1 MFKLLGQ
8 RGALAFLLAGFM
20 NAFVDLGHKIII
32 QNTVFKIYDGS
43 QQVILTA
50 IVNALI
56 LLPFIMFFAPAG
68 FSSDKYPKDKVMRIS
83 AWIAVGLTLA
93 ITLCYYMGWF
103 WPAFAMTFLL
113 AVQATFYSPAKY
125 GYIQALFGKNHLA
138 EANGAVQAVSII
150 AILAGTIAFTVV
162 FELWFPTGVKDSGP
176 ILESLAP
183 AGWMLVGCTV
193 FELILLYRLPT
204 LEHPQPMPAF
214 DWRNS
219 LRAEQFQQEL
229 APVLERDVIRLS
241 VLGLSLFW
249 AVGQVL
255 LAAFPAFAKEAAGIE
270 NTLVLQGVLAC
281 TGLGIALGSALAA
294 RLSRNYIA
302 TSLIPVGIVGVA
314 AGLVMLP
321 QFNDITFYALDFLLI
336 GTAGG
341 MFIVPL
347 NALIQFHSR
356 EDELGKVIAGN
367 NLFQNIAML
376 SFLVLTVVVAHLGY
390 DGKHLLYLMA
400 GVTVLGCIYTI
411 RKMPQTL
418 LLFIAQ
424 SLLKQRYKVDIQGI
438 QNIPATGGVL
448 LLGNHIS
455 WIDWAIVQIACP
467 RPVRFVI
474 IKSIYEHKYLK
485 WLFRLY
491 GCIPIAN
498 AASRRSLE
506 TISELLTQG
515 EVVCLFP
522 EGGISRNGHLGEF
535 RRGFE
540 LACRHVSDDVVIVP
554 FYLRGLWGSQF
565 SRSSNKLKTLRRS
578 GYYREIIVA
587 FGQPQPKNSNAVAIK
602 QRVFD
607 LSVQSWQRHVDN
619 LPTLTNAWISS
630 VKKAERRKLS
640 LADGISKPLTA
651 DKALAAA
658 WALSHRIRQISPEQ
672 NIGLLLPT
680 STGGVLCN
688 MATLLAGKTIVNLN
702 YTACEQ
708 ALKTAIEQARIQ
720 TIYTSRRF
728 IERLVKRNP
737 DAVSV
742 LEGRYIIYL
751 EDLRSQIHFNETF
764 WRWFAIQIL
773 PARLLKR
780 ICNHTHDS
788 QQTAAILFSSGSEG
802 QPKGVMLSHQNIM
815 ANLKQISD
823 VVNTQEQ
830 DVLMSCLPL
839 FHAFGL
845 TVNQFMPL
853 IEGIPVVCHADP
865 TDAVGV
871 AKSVAQ
877 YRATI
882 LCGTSTFFRLY
893 AKHPKVHPLMMESL
907 RIVVAGAEK
916 LNPAV
921 REAFLTRFNKHI
933 LEGYGATETTPVAS
947 VNLPDSLDTQY
958 WDLQIGSKHGSVGM
972 PLPGSSVRIVDPVTF
987 AELPT
992 GSDGMILIGGPQVM
1006 QGYLNNPE
1014 KTASVIK
1021 EIDGSRWYVTGD
1033 KGHLDE
1039 DGFLFIVDRYS
1050 RFAKIGGE
1058 MVSLSAVELA
1068 VQQVLAEE
1076 TEVIAMNLPDE
1087 KKGEQIILL
1096 TTAALEKDALRKAM
1110 LAQGCNPLLLP
1121 AQILQ
1126 LDHLPKLGSGKT
1138 DFGLARQ
1145 VALQARIQDPEE

>member
-1 MFKLLGQ
+1 
-8 RGALAFLLAGFM
+8 
-20 NAFVDLGHKIII
+20 
-32 QNTVFKIYDGS
+32 
-43 QQVILTA
+43 
-50 IVNALI
+50 
-56 LLPFIMFFAPAG
+56 
-68 FSSDKYPKDKVMRIS
+68 
-83 AWIAVGLTLA
+83 
-93 ITLCYYMGWF
+93 
-103 WPAFAMTFLL
+103 
-113 AVQATFYSPAKY
+113 
-125 GYIQALFGKNHLA
+125 
-138 EANGAVQAVSII
+138 VSII
-150 AILAGTIAFTVV
+150 AILAGTVAFTVV
-162 FELWFPTGVKDSGP
+162 FELWFPTGSKTSGP
-176 ILESLAP
+176 ILQALAP

-193 FELILLYRLPT
+193 LELALLYRLPT
-204 LEHPQPMPAF
+204 LEHPEPMPAF
-214 DWRNS
+214 DWKKS
-219 LRAEQFQQEL
+219 LTTEQFRKEL
-229 APVLERDVIRLS
+229 QPVVARDVIRLS
-241 VLGLSLFW
+241 VIGLSLFW

-255 LAAFPAFAKEAAGIE
+255 LAAFPAFAKQAAGIE

-281 TGLGIALGSALAA
+281 TGLGIALGSTLAA

-302 TSLIPVGIVGVA
+302 TSLIPVGIIGVA

-321 QFNDITFYALDFLLI
+321 QFTSITLYALDFLLI

-341 MFIVPL
+341 LFIVPL
-347 NALIQFHSR
+347 NALIQFHSK

-376 SFLVLTVVVAHLGY
+376 SFLILTVVVAEFGY

-400 GVTVLGCIYTI
+400 IVTVLGCVYTI

-448 LLGNHIS
+448 LLGNHVS
-455 WIDWAIVQIACP
+455 WIDWAIVQVACP
-467 RPVRFVI
+467 RPVRFVM

-491 GCIPIAN
+491 GCVPIAN
-498 AASRRSLE
+498 TASRRSLE
-506 TISELLTQG
+506 TITDLLNQG

-522 EGGISRNGHLGEF
+522 EGSISRNGHLGEF
-535 RRGFE
+535 HRGFE
-540 LACRHVSDDVVIVP
+540 LACRDVNEDVVIVP

-587 FGQPQPKNSNAVAIK
+587 FGQPQTKDSNAATVK

-607 LSVQSWQRHVDN
+607 LSVQSWQRHVEN
-619 LPTLTNAWISS
+619 LPTLTDAWISS

-640 LADGISKPLTA
+640 LTDGMSKPLTA
-651 DKALAAA
+651 DKALTAA
-658 WALSHRIRQISPEQ
+658 WAISHRIRQISPEQ

-702 YTACEQ
+702 YTASQSALQ
-708 ALKTAIEQARIQ
+708 AAIEQAGIE

-728 IERLVKRNP
+728 IEKLSKRNA
-737 DAVSV
+737 DVVSV
-742 LEGRYIIYL
+742 LEGRYLIYL
-751 EDLRSQIHFNETF
+751 EDLHSQIHFNETF
-764 WRWFAIQIL
+764 WRWLAIRVL
-773 PARLLKR
+773 PARILKH

-802 QPKGVMLSHQNIM
+802 LPKGVMLSHQNII

-853 IEGIPVVCHADP
+853 IEGIPVICHADP

-871 AKSVAQ
+871 AKAVAQ

-921 REAFLTRFNKHI
+921 REAFLSRFNKHI

-947 VNLPDSLDTQY
+947 VNLPDCLDTQY
-958 WDLQIGSKHGSVGM
+958 WDLQTGSKPGSVGM
-972 PLPGSSVRIVDPVTF
+972 PLPGSSVRIVDPQTF
-987 AELPT
+987 EELPT

-1014 KTASVIK
+1014 KTEQVIK
-1021 EIDGSRWYVTGD
+1021 DIDGSRWYVTGD

-1058 MVSLSAVELA
+1058 MISLGAVELA
-1068 VQQVLAEE
+1068 AQQALGGE
-1076 TEVIAMNLPDE
+1076 TEVIAVNLPDD

-1096 TTAALEKDALRKAM
+1096 TTTTLDSDELRKAM
-1110 LAQGCNPLLLP
+1110 LAGGCNPLLLP
-1121 AQILQ
+1121 ARILQ
-1126 LDHLPKLGSGKT
+1126 LEYLPKLGSGKT
-1138 DFGLARQ
+1138 DFNLARQ
-1145 VALQARIQDPEE
+1145 VAQEALQQDHAE

>member
-1 MFKLLGQ
+1 MFKLLHQ

-43 QQVILTA
+43 HQVILTA

-56 LLPFIMFFAPAG
+56 LLPFIMLFAPAG
-68 FSSDKYPKDKVMRIS
+68 FSSDKYPKNIVMRWS

-103 WPAFAMTFLL
+103 WPAFTMTFLL
-113 AVQATFYSPAKY
+113 AIQATFYSPAKY

-162 FELWFPTGVKDSGP
+162 FELWFPTGTKTSGP
-176 ILESLAP
+176 ILQSLAP
-183 AGWMLVGCTV
+183 AGWMLVGCTLL
-193 FELILLYRLPT
+193 ELALLYRLPT
-204 LEHPQPMPAF
+204 LEHPAPMPAF
-214 DWRNS
+214 DWKNS
-219 LRAEQFQQEL
+219 LTAQQFQKEL
-229 APVLERDVIRLS
+229 QPVVARDVIRLS
-241 VLGLSLFW
+241 VIGLSLFW

-255 LAAFPAFAKEAAGIE
+255 LAAFPAFAKQAAGIQ

-281 TGLGIALGSALAA
+281 TGIGIALGSTLAA
-294 RLSRNYIA
+294 RVSRNYIA
-302 TSLIPVGIVGVA
+302 ASLIPVGIIGVA

-321 QFNDITFYALDFLLI
+321 HFTQVPWYVIDFLLI

-376 SFLVLTVVVAHLGY
+376 SFLILTVIVAELGY

-400 GVTVLGCIYTI
+400 VVTVLGCVYTI
-411 RKMPQTL
+411 CKMPQTM

-448 LLGNHIS
+448 LLGNHVS
-455 WIDWAIVQIACP
+455 WIDWAIVQIASP
-467 RPVRFVI
+467 RPVRFVM

-498 AASRRSLE
+498 AGSRRALA
-506 TISELLTQG
+506 TISELLNQG

-522 EGGISRNGHLGEF
+522 EGSISRNGHLGEF

-540 LACRHVSDDVVIVP
+540 LACRHVNDDVVIVP

-587 FGQPQPKNSNAVAIK
+587 FGQPQPKTSHAASIK

-607 LSVQSWQRHVDN
+607 LSVQSWQRHVEN

-651 DKALAAA
+651 DKALTAA
-658 WALSHRIRQISPEQ
+658 WALAHRIHQISPEQ

-680 STGGVLCN
+680 SSGGVLCN

-702 YTACEQ
+702 YTANKAALQ
-708 ALKTAIEQARIQ
+708 AAIEQAEIQ

-751 EDLRSQIHFNETF
+751 EDLRAQIHFNETF
-764 WRWFAIQIL
+764 WRWLAI
-773 PARLLKR
+773 RLLPTR
-780 ICNHTHDS
+780 ILKHLCNYAHDS
-788 QQTAAILFSSGSEG
+788 QQTAAIMFSSGSEG
-802 QPKGVMLSHQNIM
+802 SPKGVMLSHQNIM

-823 VVNTQEQ
+823 VVNTQQQ

-853 IEGIPVVCHADP
+853 IEGIPVICHPDP
-865 TDAVGV
+865 TDAIGV
-871 AKSVAQ
+871 AKAVAQ

-916 LNPAV
+916 LNPTV
-921 REAFLTRFNKHI
+921 REAFLKRFNKHI

-958 WDLQIGSKHGSVGM
+958 WDLQIGSKIGSVGM
-972 PLPGSSVRIVDPVTF
+972 PLPGSSVRIVDPQTLE
-987 AELPT
+987 ELPT

-1014 KTASVIK
+1014 KTADVIK
-1021 EIDGSRWYVTGD
+1021 EMDGSRWYITGD

-1058 MVSLSAVELA
+1058 MLSLSAVEQA
-1068 VQQVLAEE
+1068 VQQTLGSEAEI
-1076 TEVIAMNLPDE
+1076 IAVNLPDD

-1096 TTAALEKDALRKAM
+1096 TAFALDIDELRKAM
-1110 LAQGCNPLLLP
+1110 LTHGCHPLLLP
-1121 AQILQ
+1121 SHVLQ
-1126 LDHLPKLGSGKT
+1126 LTNLPKLGSGKT
-1138 DFGLARQ
+1138 DFSLARQ
-1145 VALQARIQDPEE
+1145 IALKTLTQDPSE

>member
-1 MFKLLGQ
+1 MFKLLSQ
-8 RGALAFLLAGFM
+8 RGSLAFLLAGFM

-32 QNTVFKIYDGS
+32 QNTVFKIYDGP

-68 FSSDKYPKDKVMRIS
+68 FSSDKYPKNKVMRIS

-93 ITLCYYMGWF
+93 ITGCYYLGWF
-103 WPAFAMTFLL
+103 WPAFVMTFLL
-113 AVQATFYSPAKY
+113 AIQATFYSPAKY

-150 AILAGTIAFTVV
+150 AILAGTVAFTVV
-162 FELWFPTGVKDSGP
+162 FELWFPTGSKTSGP
-176 ILESLAP
+176 ILQALAP

-193 FELILLYRLPT
+193 LELALLYRLPT
-204 LEHPQPMPAF
+204 LEHPEPMPAF
-214 DWRNS
+214 DWKKS
-219 LRAEQFQQEL
+219 LTTEQFRKEL
-229 APVLERDVIRLS
+229 QPVVARDVIRLS
-241 VLGLSLFW
+241 VIGLSLFW

-255 LAAFPAFAKEAAGIE
+255 LAAFPAFAKQAAGIE

-281 TGLGIALGSALAA
+281 TGLGIALGSTLAA

-302 TSLIPVGIVGVA
+302 TSLIPVGIIGVA

-321 QFNDITFYALDFLLI
+321 QFTSITLYALDFLLI

-341 MFIVPL
+341 LFIVPL
-347 NALIQFHSR
+347 NALIQFHSK

-376 SFLVLTVVVAHLGY
+376 SFLILTVVVAEFGY

-400 GVTVLGCIYTI
+400 IVTVLGCVYTI

-448 LLGNHIS
+448 LLGNHVS
-455 WIDWAIVQIACP
+455 WIDWAIVQVACP
-467 RPVRFVI
+467 RPVRFVM

-491 GCIPIAN
+491 GCVPIAN
-498 AASRRSLE
+498 TASRRSLE
-506 TISELLTQG
+506 TITDLLNQG

-522 EGGISRNGHLGEF
+522 EGSISRNGHLGEF
-535 RRGFE
+535 HRGFE
-540 LACRHVSDDVVIVP
+540 LACRDVNEDVVIVP

-587 FGQPQPKNSNAVAIK
+587 FGQPQTKDSNAVTVK

-607 LSVQSWQRHVDN
+607 LSVQSWQRHVEN
-619 LPTLTNAWISS
+619 LPTLTDAWISS

-640 LADGISKPLTA
+640 LTDGMSKPLTA
-651 DKALAAA
+651 DKALTAA
-658 WALSHRIRQISPEQ
+658 WAISHRIRQISPEQ

-680 STGGVLCN
+680 STGGVVQVYDGFTGQQGCHV
-688 MATLLAGKTIVNLN
+688 TEH
-702 YTACEQ
+702 TASQSALQ
-708 ALKTAIEQARIQ
+708 AAIEQAGIE

-728 IERLVKRNP
+728 IEKLSKRNA
-737 DAVSV
+737 DVVSV
-742 LEGRYIIYL
+742 LEGRYLIYL
-751 EDLRSQIHFNETF
+751 EDLHSQIHFNETF
-764 WRWFAIQIL
+764 WRWLAIRVL
-773 PARLLKR
+773 PARILKH

-802 QPKGVMLSHQNIM
+802 LPKGVMLSHQNIM

-853 IEGIPVVCHADP
+853 IEGIPVICHADP

-871 AKSVAQ
+871 AKAVAQ

-921 REAFLTRFNKHI
+921 REAFLSRFNKHI

-947 VNLPDSLDTQY
+947 VNLPDCLDTQY
-958 WDLQIGSKHGSVGM
+958 WDLQTGSKPGSVGM
-972 PLPGSSVRIVDPVTF
+972 PLPGSSVRIVDPQTF
-987 AELPT
+987 EELPT

-1014 KTASVIK
+1014 KTEQVIK

-1058 MVSLSAVELA
+1058 MISLGAVELA
-1068 VQQVLAEE
+1068 AQQALGGE
-1076 TEVIAMNLPDE
+1076 TEVIAVNLPDD

-1096 TTAALEKDALRKAM
+1096 TTATLDSDELRKAM
-1110 LAQGCNPLLLP
+1110 LAGGCNPLLLP
-1121 AQILQ
+1121 ARILQ
-1126 LDHLPKLGSGKT
+1126 LEYLPKLGSGKT
-1138 DFGLARQ
+1138 DFNLARQ
-1145 VALQARIQDPEE
+1145 VAQEALQQDHAE

>member
-1 MFKLLGQ
+1 MFKLLSQ
-8 RGALAFLLAGFM
+8 RGSLAFLLAGFM

-32 QNTVFKIYDGS
+32 QNTVFKIYDGP

-68 FSSDKYPKDKVMRIS
+68 FSSDKYPKNKVMRIS
-83 AWIAVGLTLA
+83 AWVAVGLTLA
-93 ITLCYYMGWF
+93 ITGCYYLGWF
-103 WPAFAMTFLL
+103 WPAFVMTFLL
-113 AVQATFYSPAKY
+113 AIQATFYSPAKY

-150 AILAGTIAFTVV
+150 AILAGTVAFTVV
-162 FELWFPTGVKDSGP
+162 FELWFPTGSKTSGP
-176 ILESLAP
+176 ILQALAP

-193 FELILLYRLPT
+193 LELALLYRLPT
-204 LEHPQPMPAF
+204 LEHPEPMPAF
-214 DWRNS
+214 DWKKS
-219 LRAEQFQQEL
+219 LTTEQFRKEL
-229 APVLERDVIRLS
+229 QPVVARDVIRLS
-241 VLGLSLFW
+241 VIGLSLFW

-255 LAAFPAFAKEAAGIE
+255 LAAFPAFAKQAAGIE

-281 TGLGIALGSALAA
+281 TGLGIALGSTLAA

-302 TSLIPVGIVGVA
+302 TSLIPVGIIGVA

-321 QFNDITFYALDFLLI
+321 QFTSITLYALDFLLI

-341 MFIVPL
+341 LFIVPL
-347 NALIQFHSR
+347 NALIQFHSK

-376 SFLVLTVVVAHLGY
+376 SFLILTVVVAEFGY

-400 GVTVLGCIYTI
+400 IVTVLGCVYTI

-448 LLGNHIS
+448 LLGNHVS
-455 WIDWAIVQIACP
+455 WIDWAIVQVACP
-467 RPVRFVI
+467 RPVRFVM

-491 GCIPIAN
+491 GCVPIAN
-498 AASRRSLE
+498 TASRRSLE
-506 TISELLTQG
+506 TITDLLNQG

-522 EGGISRNGHLGEF
+522 EGSISRNGHLGEF
-535 RRGFE
+535 HRGFE
-540 LACRHVSDDVVIVP
+540 LACRDVNEDVVIVP

-587 FGQPQPKNSNAVAIK
+587 FGQPQTKDSNAATVK

-607 LSVQSWQRHVDN
+607 LSVQSWQRHVEN
-619 LPTLTNAWISS
+619 LPTLTDAWISS

-640 LADGISKPLTA
+640 LTDGMSKPLTA
-651 DKALAAA
+651 DKALTAA
-658 WALSHRIRQISPEQ
+658 WAISHRIRQISPEQ

-680 STGGVLCN
+680 STGGVVQVYDGFTGQQGCHV
-688 MATLLAGKTIVNLN
+688 TEH
-702 YTACEQ
+702 TASQSALQ
-708 ALKTAIEQARIQ
+708 AAIEQAGIE

-728 IERLVKRNP
+728 IEKLSKRNA
-737 DAVSV
+737 DVVSV
-742 LEGRYIIYL
+742 LEGRYLIYL
-751 EDLRSQIHFNETF
+751 EDLHSQIHFNETF
-764 WRWFAIQIL
+764 WRWLAIRVL
-773 PARLLKR
+773 PARILKH

-802 QPKGVMLSHQNIM
+802 LPKGVMLSHQNIM

-853 IEGIPVVCHADP
+853 IEGIPVICHADP

-871 AKSVAQ
+871 AKAVAQ

-921 REAFLTRFNKHI
+921 REAFLSRFNKHI

-947 VNLPDSLDTQY
+947 VNLPDCLDTQY
-958 WDLQIGSKHGSVGM
+958 WDLQTGSKPGSVGM
-972 PLPGSSVRIVDPVTF
+972 PLPGSSVRIVDPQTF
-987 AELPT
+987 EELPT

-1014 KTASVIK
+1014 KTEQVIK
-1021 EIDGSRWYVTGD
+1021 DIDGSRWYVTGD

-1058 MVSLSAVELA
+1058 MISLGAVELA
-1068 VQQVLAEE
+1068 AQQALGGE
-1076 TEVIAMNLPDE
+1076 TEVIAVNLPDD

-1096 TTAALEKDALRKAM
+1096 TTATLDSDELRKAM
-1110 LAQGCNPLLLP
+1110 LAGGCNPLLLP
-1121 AQILQ
+1121 ARILQ
-1126 LDHLPKLGSGKT
+1126 LEYLPKLGSGKT
-1138 DFGLARQ
+1138 DFNLARQ
-1145 VALQARIQDPEE
+1145 VAQEALQQDHAE

>member
-1 MFKLLGQ
+1 MFKLLSQ

-68 FSSDKYPKDKVMRIS
+68 FGSDKYPKDKVMRWS

-93 ITLCYYMGWF
+93 ITLCYYQGWF
-103 WPAFAMTFLL
+103 WPAFVMTFLL
-113 AVQATFYSPAKY
+113 AIQATFYSPAKY
-125 GYIQALFGKNHLA
+125 GYIQALFGKSHLA

-150 AILAGTIAFTVV
+150 AILAGTVAFTVV
-162 FELWFPTGVKDSGP
+162 FELWFPAGTETSGP
-176 ILESLAP
+176 ILQSLAP

-193 FELILLYRLPT
+193 LELALLYRLPT
-204 LEHPQPMPAF
+204 LEHPEPMPAF
-214 DWRNS
+214 DWKNS
-219 LRAEQFQQEL
+219 LHIKQFHQEL
-229 APVLERDVIRLS
+229 QPVLERDVIRLS

-255 LAAFPAFAKEAAGIE
+255 LAAFPAFAKETAGIE

-281 TGLGIALGSALAA
+281 TGLGIALGSWLAA
-294 RLSRNYIA
+294 RFSRNYIA

-314 AGLVMLP
+314 TGLVMLP
-321 QFNDITFYALDFLLI
+321 QFTSTTLYALDFLLI

-376 SFLVLTVVVAHLGY
+376 SFLVLTVVVAELGY

-400 GVTVLGCIYTI
+400 VVTVLGCVYTI
-411 RKMPQTL
+411 SKMPQSL
-418 LLFIAQ
+418 LRFIAQ
-424 SLLKQRYKVDIQGI
+424 GLLSQRYKVDIQGI
-438 QNIPATGGVL
+438 QNIPSTGGVL

-455 WIDWAIVQIACP
+455 WIDWAIVQIASP

-498 AASRRSLE
+498 TGSRRALE
-506 TISELLTQG
+506 TISELLNQG

-522 EGGISRNGHLGEF
+522 EGSISRNGHLGEF

-540 LACRHVSDDVVIVP
+540 LACRRVNDDVVIVP

-587 FGQPQPKNSNAVAIK
+587 FGQPQSKTSNATFVK
-602 QRVFD
+602 QRVFE
-607 LSVQSWQRHVDN
+607 LSVQSWQRHVEN

-630 VKKAERRKLS
+630 VKKAERRRLS

-651 DKALAAA
+651 DKALTAA

-672 NIGLLLPT
+672 NIGVLLPT

-702 YTACEQ
+702 YTASKN
-708 ALKTAIEQARIQ
+708 ALIAAIEQADIQ

-764 WRWFAIQIL
+764 WRWLAIRML
-773 PARLLKR
+773 PARILKHL
-780 ICNHTHDS
+780 CNHSHDS

-802 QPKGVMLSHQNIM
+802 SPKGVMLSHQNIM

-853 IEGIPVVCHADP
+853 IEGIPVVCHVDP

-871 AKSVAQ
+871 AKNVAQ

-921 REAFLTRFNKHI
+921 REAFLSRFNKHI

-947 VNLPDSLDTQY
+947 VNLPDCLDTQY
-958 WDLQIGSKHGSVGM
+958 WDLQIGSKTGSVGM
-972 PLPGSSVRIVDPVTF
+972 PLPGSSVRIVDPETF
-987 AELPT
+987 EQLPT

-1021 EIDGSRWYVTGD
+1021 EIDDSRWYVTGD

-1058 MVSLSAVELA
+1058 MISLTTVEQA
-1068 VQQVLAEE
+1068 VQKALPEE
-1076 TEVIAMNLPDE
+1076 TEVIAVNLPDE
-1087 KKGEQIILL
+1087 KKGEQIVLL
-1096 TTAALEKDALRKAM
+1096 TTASLDPDHLRKTM
-1110 LAQGCNPLLLP
+1110 LAQGCPPLLLP
-1121 AQILQ
+1121 SRILQ
-1126 LDHLPKLGSGKT
+1126 LTHLPKLGSGKT
-1138 DFGLARQ
+1138 DFSLARQ
-1145 VALQARIQDPEE
+1145 VALQTQEQDPAE

>member
-1 MFKLLGQ
+1 MFKLLSQ
-8 RGALAFLLAGFM
+8 RGSLAFLLAGFM

-32 QNTVFKIYDGS
+32 QNTVFKIYDGP

-68 FSSDKYPKDKVMRIS
+68 FSSDKYPKNKVMRIS
-83 AWIAVGLTLA
+83 AWVAVGLTLA
-93 ITLCYYMGWF
+93 ITGCYYLGWF
-103 WPAFAMTFLL
+103 WPAFVMTFLL
-113 AVQATFYSPAKY
+113 AIQATFYSPAKY

-150 AILAGTIAFTVV
+150 AILAGTVAFTVV
-162 FELWFPTGVKDSGP
+162 FELWFPTGSKTSDP
-176 ILESLAP
+176 ILQALAP

-193 FELILLYRLPT
+193 LELALLYRLPT
-204 LEHPQPMPAF
+204 LEHPEPMPAF
-214 DWRNS
+214 DWKKS
-219 LRAEQFQQEL
+219 LTTEQFRKEL
-229 APVLERDVIRLS
+229 QPVVARDVIRLS
-241 VLGLSLFW
+241 VIGLSLFW

-255 LAAFPAFAKEAAGIE
+255 LAAFPAFAKQSAGIE

-281 TGLGIALGSALAA
+281 TGLGIALGSTLAA

-302 TSLIPVGIVGVA
+302 TSLIPVGIIGVA

-321 QFNDITFYALDFLLI
+321 QFTSITLYALDFLLI

-341 MFIVPL
+341 LFIVPL
-347 NALIQFHSR
+347 NALIQFHSK

-376 SFLVLTVVVAHLGY
+376 SFLILTVVVAEFGY

-400 GVTVLGCIYTI
+400 IVTVLGCVYTI

-448 LLGNHIS
+448 LLGNHVS
-455 WIDWAIVQIACP
+455 WIDWAIVQVACP
-467 RPVRFVI
+467 RPVRFVM

-491 GCIPIAN
+491 GCVPIAN
-498 AASRRSLE
+498 TASRRSLE
-506 TISELLTQG
+506 TITDLLNQG

-522 EGGISRNGHLGEF
+522 EGSISRNGHLGEF
-535 RRGFE
+535 HRGFE
-540 LACRHVSDDVVIVP
+540 LACRDVNEDVVIVP

-587 FGQPQPKNSNAVAIK
+587 FGQPQTKDSNAVTVK

-607 LSVQSWQRHVDN
+607 LSVQSWQRHVEN
-619 LPTLTNAWISS
+619 LPTLTDAWISS

-640 LADGISKPLTA
+640 LTDGMSKPLTA
-651 DKALAAA
+651 DKALTAA
-658 WALSHRIRQISPEQ
+658 WAISHRIRQISPEQ
-672 NIGLLLPT
+672 NIG
-680 STGGVLCN
+680 
-688 MATLLAGKTIVNLN
+688 VNLN
-702 YTACEQ
+702 YTASQSALQ
-708 ALKTAIEQARIQ
+708 AAIEQAGIE

-728 IERLVKRNP
+728 IEKLSKRNA
-737 DAVSV
+737 DVVSV
-742 LEGRYIIYL
+742 LEGRYLIYL
-751 EDLRSQIHFNETF
+751 EDLHSQIHFNETF
-764 WRWFAIQIL
+764 WRWLAIRVL
-773 PARLLKR
+773 PARILKH

-802 QPKGVMLSHQNIM
+802 LPKGVMLSHQNIM

-853 IEGIPVVCHADP
+853 IEGIPVICHADP

-871 AKSVAQ
+871 AKAVAQ

-921 REAFLTRFNKHI
+921 REAFLSRFNKHI

-947 VNLPDSLDTQY
+947 VNLPDCLDTQY
-958 WDLQIGSKHGSVGM
+958 WDLQTGSKPGSVGM
-972 PLPGSSVRIVDPVTF
+972 PLPGSSVRIVDPQTF
-987 AELPT
+987 EELPT

-1014 KTASVIK
+1014 KTEQVIK
-1021 EIDGSRWYVTGD
+1021 DIDGSRWYVTGD

-1058 MVSLSAVELA
+1058 MISLGAVELA
-1068 VQQVLAEE
+1068 AQQALGGE
-1076 TEVIAMNLPDE
+1076 TEVIAVNLPDD

-1096 TTAALEKDALRKAM
+1096 TTTTLDSDELRKAM
-1110 LAQGCNPLLLP
+1110 LAGGCNPLLLP
-1121 AQILQ
+1121 ARILQ
-1126 LDHLPKLGSGKT
+1126 LEYLPKLGSGKT
-1138 DFGLARQ
+1138 DFNLARQ
-1145 VALQARIQDPEE
+1145 VAQEALQQDHAE